1 MTTCENC
8 GADTVDA
15 RGMCRTCGWRAGD
28 DVTIDDESPSLGQTR
43 AAGAAEPQ
51 RGSAQ
56 WSGGAT
62 PSRHPATE
70 QYGAAPGGA
79 PPSPRGASAPGT
91 ARFCGTCGARLEPG
105 EAFCGQ
111 CGTPVGAGGD
121 YTRNVPAGPTS
132 RYYVGGNGGWSGGGD
147 DAYTEAYTAPP
158 LPAAA
163 PYNRPSAPGGGV
175 YTPASFGAA
184 PTPETA
190 VESRAGRVVFGLLC
204 ILGSLISAAGA
215 VYIALVH

>member
-15 RGMCRTCGWRAGD
+15 RGMCRTCGWQAGD
-28 DVTIDDESPSLGQTR
+28 EVTVDDDSPSLGQTR
-43 AAGAAEPQ
+43 AADAAEPP
-51 RGSAQ
+51 RGGAQ
-56 WSGGAT
+56 WSAGAT
-62 PSRHPATE
+62 RSRASTTS
-70 QYGAAPGGA
+70 QYGAASSGMPA
-79 PPSPRGASAPGT
+79 SSRGAGTAGT

-121 YTRNVPAGPTS
+121 YTRNVPAGQPS
-132 RYYVGGNGGWSGGGD
+132 RYYVGGNGAWAGTGG
-147 DAYTEAYTAPP
+147 DAYTEEYTAPP

-163 PYNRPSAPGGGV
+163 PYNRPSAPGAGI
-175 YTPASFGAA
+175 YTPPGFGAQTA
-184 PTPETA
+184 PETA
-190 VESRAGRVVFGLLC
+190 GESRAGRVVFGLLC

-215 VYIALVH
+215 VYLAIAH